1 VSDHFLI
8 NDPNIQN
15 DFTCE
20 PLSNDP
26 ASIKSIID
34 HTKRNKYT
42 FVPKKNQDQIY
53 KRKVVGVIG
62 AASSS
67 VIYILILL
75 KFNSFF
81 SFKKIQFKGFNTS
94 SKFFSTFSSASNKLC
109 ID

>member
-1 VSDHFLI
+1 MSDHFLI

-20 PLSNDP
+20 PLSDDP

-67 VIYILILL
+67 VIYINII
-75 KFNSFF
+75 KV
-81 SFKKIQFKGFNTS
+81 
-94 SKFFSTFSSASNKLC
+94 
-109 ID
+109 